1 MGGAPGGFGG
11 VTTEKCS
18 PGRVWSG
25 ELAVWGALRGGIEGA
40 GRSPTRRNG
49 GFCSLRPQR
58 RRSRRGLR
66 LGPALCRGLPRKEQS
81 GRWKKR

>member
-25 ELAVWGALRGGIEGA
+25 ELAVWGDVRGGIEG
-40 GRSPTRRNG
+40 G
-49 GFCSLRPQR
+49 GGAPPPGGAP
-58 RRSRRGLR
+58 RRSGIIFV
-66 LGPALCRGLPRKEQS
+66 S
-81 GRWKKR
+81 VF

>member
-25 ELAVWGALRGGIEGA
+25 ELAVWGDVRGGIEGDRAQPRPPQA
-40 GRSPTRRNG
+40 GDT
-49 GFCSLRPQR
+49 GFARVF
-58 RRSRRGLR
+58 RRSRNGLR
-66 LGPALCRGLPRKEQS
+66 PRPAVCK
-81 GRWKKR
+81 